1 MAARVFPTF
10 LTCLPKFTSA
20 DVVKSVGIHSST
32 KGNKLDKGY
41 KFFRAEFIHN
51 YQGVFGV
58 YPDPVDFK
66 SVTEGDSVTL
76 YTDQNDIQRYKE
88 VLWTF
93 GDHDHCI
100 AEINKVKYISETK
113 DFREMFTNKLKLDGT
128 TGSLTITNIE
138 FKNSGPYKLRLVDS
152 KRTSE
157 FKFNI
162 TVYARLPVPVI
173 FSKVSSQCSSS
184 SVSKCVLLLCSSVNV
199 KDTTD
204 VSVLLKL

>member
-1 MAARVFPTF
+1 MLIHTVKKMWACVFLLC
-10 LTCLPKFTSA
+10 LT
-20 DVVKSVGIHSST
+20 
-32 KGNKLDKGY
+32 
-41 KFFRAEFIHN
+41 
-51 YQGVFGV
+51 GVFGV

-100 AEINKVKYISETK
+100 AEINKVKKISETK

-162 TVYARLPVPVI
+162 TVYARLPIPVI